1 MQNIFIYFFLISWLV
16 ASNMLLCII
25 YYRFDLEDVKN
36 MGLFQKWSVIPILG
50 LIETS
55 LYDNVLLHNALLL
68 LLQILNSCSKVADLL
83 LDNGLLYVLCNTV
96 ATLNGLE
103 KM

>member
-1 MQNIFIYFFLISWLV
+1 
-16 ASNMLLCII
+16 MLLCII